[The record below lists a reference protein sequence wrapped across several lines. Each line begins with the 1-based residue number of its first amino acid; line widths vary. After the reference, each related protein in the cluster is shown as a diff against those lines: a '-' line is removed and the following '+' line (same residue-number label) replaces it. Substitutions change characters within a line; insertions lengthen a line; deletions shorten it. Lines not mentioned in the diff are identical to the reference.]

1 MRSCWQLPDLSLG
14 NWWLAHS
21 QLVSEQL
28 LVSLFQICGIFNN
41 LDSMEDGLNCD
52 IILREFDA
60 EKDDSNIKD
69 PFQDLDD
76 EDADGID
83 PFSDPED

>member
-1 MRSCWQLPDLSLG
+1 
-14 NWWLAHS
+14 
-21 QLVSEQL
+21 
-28 LVSLFQICGIFNN
+28 
-41 LDSMEDGLNCD
+41 MEDGLNWD

-60 EKDDSNIKD
+60 EEDDSNIKD

-76 EDADGID
+76 GDADGIA